1 MQSIIACLDEIKFG
15 QVITNLIGNALK
27 FTKSGGSITVC
38 VTHVEARGTVRISV
52 TDTGAGIAPVSSN
65 ASKLLAFLYVVL

>member
-27 FTKSGGSITVC
+27 FTKSGGSITIS
-38 VTHVEARGTVRISV
+38 VTYVEARGTVRISV
-52 TDTGAGIAPVSSN
+52 TDTGVGLLPVSDNSTQ
-65 ASKLLAFLYVVL
+65 L

>member
-27 FTKSGGSITVC
+27 FTKSGGSITIS

-52 TDTGAGIAPVSSN
+52 TDTVVGLLTVSDNSTQ
-65 ASKLLAFLYVVL
+65 L